1 MCGRKGIMFVEPL
14 ILLGPMLSFL
24 QYSISLNLQNNLE
37 GKALSPFYRRDSRDS
52 GTLPTCLGVLELA
65 LCGVPFRAWLSL
77 FTPTSASSRTA
88 FLKEEC
94 TELWFLS
101 R

>member
-1 MCGRKGIMFVEPL
+1 MCGRKGIMFVAPL

-52 GTLPTCLGVLELA
+52 GTLADLPGGPGTSSLRCAIQSLA
-65 LCGVPFRAWLSL
+65 LSVYSHFCLLPHCVSERGMHRALVS
-77 FTPTSASSRTA
+77 F
-88 FLKEEC
+88 
-94 TELWFLS
+94 
-101 R
+101 